1 MQDLRSGR
9 RGARL
14 LRGVQH
20 LFVIA
25 GAAMLVWCAVIVAD
39 AILAQHAARQSLE
52 IVPETAAPVMPDSQ
66 VEPED
71 VVPVATA
78 RTRALTAVTGS
89 AIGAI
94 SIPRLA
100 LSAVV
105 LHGSDAQ
112 TLRRGPGHVENSSL
126 PGETGNVVIAGHR
139 DSFFRPLRHVRVGD
153 DIFVNTR
160 QGRFHYR
167 VTTVLVVDPQN
178 ISVLEPT
185 VEATLTL
192 ITCYP
197 FSVLGPAPDRFIV
210 RATRVGETGH
220 GAILIGAPL
229 TLEPMVAPAI
239 QTPLDE
245 TVPPRPIPIRTASA
259 PADDET
265 VVRSVI
271 ERFRLTYNARL
282 IRNREVDREEPLT
295 FQTCDVAVTGDQAA
309 ATCHAESRVSDAGG
323 PAVWTAALLRADGE
337 WAIKSITVQ

>member
-14 LRGVQH
+14 LRVVQH
-20 LFVIA
+20 LLVIA

-39 AILAQHAARQSLE
+39 AIVAQRAARQSLE
-52 IVPETAAPVMPDSQ
+52 IVPETVAPVMPDSQ

-71 VVPVATA
+71 VVPLATA
-78 RTRALTAVTGS
+78 RTRAPTAVTGS

-160 QGRFHYR
+160 EGRYHYR
-167 VTTVLVVDPQN
+167 VTMLLVVDPHD

-185 VEATLTL
+185 GEATLTL

-210 RATRVGETGH
+210 RATRVGEATH
-220 GAILIGAPL
+220 EAVLIGAPL
-229 TLEPMVAPAI
+229 RLEPIVAPAI
-239 QTPLDE
+239 HTAPHE
-245 TVPPRPIPIRTASA
+245 TVRPRTVALRTAA
-259 PADDET
+259 PADDEA

-282 IRNREVDREEPLT
+282 IRNREVDPEEPLT
-295 FQTCDVAVTGDQAA
+295 FQACDVAVTGDQAA
-309 ATCHAESRVSDAGG
+309 ATCHAASRVSDDGG